1 MGLHKTHRV
10 NQGMHISGNGV
21 DIDVIVRRFYNQEQ
35 VKIADLEIHSQEKST
50 LLTISTNDVPLVIRE
65 GIEVEISDQRRSKS
79 TVHINYR
86 VDKKYLLEARDY
98 EPK

>member
-50 LLTISTNDVPLVIRE
+50 LLTISTNDLPLVI
-65 GIEVEISDQRRSKS
+65 IERIQIKIEEIEIR
-79 TVHINYR
+79 
-86 VDKKYLLEARDY
+86 
-98 EPK
+98 